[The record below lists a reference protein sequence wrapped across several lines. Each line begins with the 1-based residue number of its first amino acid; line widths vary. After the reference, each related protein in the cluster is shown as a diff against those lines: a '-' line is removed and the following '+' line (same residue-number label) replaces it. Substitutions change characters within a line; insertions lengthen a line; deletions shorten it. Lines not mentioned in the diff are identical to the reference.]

1 MTAGADS
8 ACRPFPRTVLLVGLL
23 SADGVGL
30 LSADAACASGVGE
43 RAVSWKRV
51 GVPGATSWLVKPTG
65 EDVDAGGWG
74 GGAGLRLQWR
84 VAMLRVRGGVGVD
97 EKGGPVAQEALRRGQ
112 ECMARYDFMGAVAA
126 LTSVRA

>member
-43 RAVSWKRV
+43 REV
-51 GVPGATSWLVKPTG
+51 GVTGATSWLVKPTG

>member
-8 ACRPFPRTVLLVGLL
+8 ARRPFPRTVLLVGLL

-30 LSADAACASGVGE
+30 RASGVGE
-43 RAVSWKRV
+43 REV
-51 GVPGATSWLVKPTG
+51 GVTGATSWLVKPTG